1 MKNPT
6 LYHPGQPQMQA
17 QVILASSTALG
28 PPIYTV
34 RGRMPRMI
42 WPEALT
48 HRKFGRNAR
57 SSRAVPIKTMIE
69 EISTVPFVPWHWG
82 KNQKGMQADEEC
94 NTLLSNLPWQGG
106 DDDQWTREESWI
118 HASKIMIG
126 VAEAYDVA
134 GYHKQVVNR
143 LLEPFMWIDVIITS
157 TDWANFEWL
166 RDHSDAEPHLQD
178 WARLCMEAIR
188 TCEVTELSPDEWHL
202 PYITGEDT
210 DAAYMEF
217 GETIEGEHLGWEWL
231 RQLSAN
237 RCARISYKPFDGDA
251 SYEREMQR
259 YESLISSDHIHASP
273 MEHQA
278 TPDKWVEPHNPYEG
292 KAHWLSPHLHGNL
305 DGWIQYRKLIP
316 GEYVART
323 SVQPF

>member
-1 MKNPT
+1 MNNPT
-6 LYHPGQPQMQA
+6 LTHPGQPQMQA
-17 QVILASSTALG
+17 QVILASTTALS

-34 RGRMPRMI
+34 RGRMPRPI

-69 EISTVPFVPWHWG
+69 EIRKTPFVPWHWG

-94 NTLLSNLPWQGG
+94 DEPVMLDPPQPEDTGWQ
-106 DDDQWTREESWI
+106 RE
-118 HASKIMIG
+118 HAWMSAAYIAAKH
-126 VAEAYDVA
+126 AEGFMEA

-166 RDHSDAEPHLQD
+166 RNHSDAEPHLQD
-178 WARLCMEAIR
+178 WAKLCMDAIR
-188 TCEVTELSPDEWHL
+188 SCEVTELSTDQWHL

-210 DAAYMEF
+210 EAAYMEF
-217 GETIEGEHLGWEWL
+217 GETLEGEQLGWEWL
-231 RQLSAN
+231 RKISAA
-237 RCARISYKPFDGDA
+237 RCARISYKPFDGDP
-251 SYEREMQR
+251 SYDRELQR
-259 YESLISSDHIHASP
+259 YAGLVSSDHIHASP

-278 TPDKWVEPHNPYEG
+278 MPDTGFKRNVTQKYNNPE
-292 KAHWLSPHLHGNL
+292 LHGNL
-305 DGWIQYRKLIP
+305 DGWVQYRKLIP
-316 GEYVART
+316 GEYVGRSST
-323 SVQPF
+323 QPF